1 MSATGSNYISRN
13 PHHEH
18 ELLRH
23 YSPGA
28 EREGLLSLEAT
39 GSNYISR
46 NPSQAFTK
54 LSEREG
60 AEREGAEREG
70 AERRDY

>member
-1 MSATGSNYISRN
+1 MNYFVITLPEPNAKAWKQLSLEATGSNWKQ
-13 PHHEH
+13 
-18 ELLRH
+18 
-23 YSPGA
+23 
-28 EREGLLSLEAT
+28 LEAT

-46 NPSQAFTK
+46 NPSQAFTR

>member
-1 MSATGSNYISRN
+1 MNYFVITLPEPN
-13 PHHEH
+13 
-18 ELLRH
+18 
-23 YSPGA
+23 A
-28 EREGLLSLEAT
+28 KAWKQLSLEAT